1 MADKPAK
8 RKAESGRVTPKS
20 RTSGNPAA
28 RAKSAPSEA
37 TATGRYTPPDHSRA
51 KLPSPWWVPAL
62 MFGLLGLGALIIVLN
77 YLGGLGSVSNVKLV
91 IGLVL
96 ILGGI
101 IAATQYR

>member
-1 MADKPAK
+1 
-8 RKAESGRVTPKS
+8 
-20 RTSGNPAA
+20 
-28 RAKSAPSEA
+28 
-37 TATGRYTPPDHSRA
+37 
-51 KLPSPWWVPAL
+51 

-77 YLGGLGSVSNVKLV
+77 YLGGLGSASNVKLV